1 MRSRGRTT
9 TRQCA
14 AIRMMMRGV
23 ERQHSG
29 NVTSASRPALRGHE
43 GIELDCYHEKSGGE
57 LSTTAA
63 VPAPPNV
70 TEEQRRRA
78 VLTVVACTLIGAA
91 GQVLIKIGG
100 ANLQHAGLI
109 ATAIGIL
116 TIPTLF
122 AGYVL
127 YGIFAALMV
136 YALRHGELSLLYPII
151 ALTYV
156 WVTILSVLVFHETI
170 TPLKGIG
177 IAIIVC
183 GVAVLGRGGS
193 R

>member
-1 MRSRGRTT
+1 MLFYF
-9 TRQCA
+9 QA
-14 AIRMMMRGV
+14 
-23 ERQHSG
+23 
-29 NVTSASRPALRGHE
+29 
-43 GIELDCYHEKSGGE
+43 DCYHEESGGV
-57 LSTTAA
+57 LSTTTA
-63 VPAPPNV
+63 VPAPHAV
-70 TEEQRRRA
+70 TAEQRRRA
-78 VLTVVACTLIGAA
+78 VLTIVACTLIGAA
-91 GQVLIKIGG
+91 AQVLIKMGG

-122 AGYVL
+122 AGYCL

-170 TPLKGIG
+170 TPFKGIG

-183 GVAVLGRGGS
+183 GVAVLGRGGT